1 MDENEIGAAS
11 IRVSK
16 TNFDYYNRTYSR
28 IQTLLAEIFSVIEL
42 ITGIGNMVC
51 ALVVNKKMSRKVIKH
66 ILYRNNKANIENDD
80 KNTLDNSNAK
90 TTYLDNQI
98 QVKETNNNLN
108 VGAFNTL
115 EKPPSNYNEEKVIK
129 ALDHSNYFH
138 FLKSYL
144 CFKDPNTLLINEC
157 HEQYKEEVCI
167 ENILKRIYD
176 SEERID
182 CIEAILNENNLQA
195 KNTPKSDHF
204 EKIIELVDKLEKKNV
219 DNPKT

>member
-1 MDENEIGAAS
+1 
-11 IRVSK
+11 
-16 TNFDYYNRTYSR
+16 
-28 IQTLLAEIFSVIEL
+28 
-42 ITGIGNMVC
+42 
-51 ALVVNKKMSRKVIKH
+51 MSRKVIKH
-66 ILYRNNKANIENDD
+66 ILHRNNKVNIENDD

-90 TTYLDNQI
+90 TTYLENQI

-108 VGAFNTL
+108 ISAINTL
-115 EKPPSNYNEEKVIK
+115 EKKPSSIDDEEKVIK
-129 ALDHSNYFH
+129 ALDSSNYFH

-167 ENILKRIYD
+167 EGILKRIYD
-176 SEERID
+176 NEERLD

-195 KNTPKSDHF
+195 KNTPKSERF
-204 EKIIELVDKLEKKNV
+204 EKIIELVDKLEKKND